1 MGQSLTNRQS
11 VAERMIPRIAVI
23 AQLAVMG
30 VAIAVLVAIPF
41 GVIAAVRQDT
51 LIDYGLRFFSMIF

>member
-1 MGQSLTNRQS
+1 
-11 VAERMIPRIAVI
+11 MIPRIAVI